1 MNYRII
7 ADATADL
14 TPMLVEEWD
23 LQVIPMH
30 VELDGV
36 SYVFGPQEQGMT
48 PKEFYT
54 RMRAYPQAH
63 TSQIPVPVY
72 EQYFRAAFERDED
85 VLYIAFSSALS
96 GTYQAAVLAANN
108 LKAEF
113 PERKVRCVDSRS
125 ASLSIAMMACA
136 AAQKRSLRRS
146 LDETADWLEKERN
159 TFACWFTLDDMEHLR
174 RSGRA
179 NALTAAFGSV
189 LNIRPVMHIDD
200 EGRLVPVERVKGRRK
215 ALRALAEKMR
225 LSYLPGPEDYALIAH
240 GDCEDDAMYLM
251 DAVQELTGLETLYVT
266 PVSPIIGV
274 HTNAG
279 IIALFFRA
287 NRR

>member
-14 TPMLVEEWD
+14 TPLLVEEWD
-23 LQVIPMH
+23 LDVIPMH
-30 VELDGV
+30 VDMDGV
-36 SYVFGPQEQGMT
+36 SYAFGPKQNDMT

-54 RMRAYPQAH
+54 RMRAYPKAG
-63 TSQIPVPVY
+63 TSQIPVAVY
-72 EQYFRAAFERDED
+72 EQYYRAAFERDED
-85 VLYIAFSSALS
+85 VLNITFSSALS
-96 GTYQAAVLAANN
+96 GTYQASLLAAQN
-108 LKAEF
+108 LKEEF
-113 PERKVRCVDSRS
+113 PDRKVRCVDSKS
-125 ASLSIAMMACA
+125 ASLSEAMMVCA
-136 AAQKRSLRRS
+136 AAQKRSQGLT
-146 LDETADWLEKERN
+146 LDETANWLEKERR
-159 TFACWFTLDDMEHLR
+159 TFACWFTLEDLEHLR

-179 NALTAAFGSV
+179 SALTAAFGSV

-200 EGRLVPVERVKGRRK
+200 EGRLIPVDRVKGRRR

-225 LSYLPGPEDYALIAH
+225 ETYLPGPEDYALIAH
-240 GDCEDDAMYLM
+240 GDCEEDAVYLM
-251 DAVQELTGLETLYVT
+251 DAVQEITGLETLYVT